1 MFNNTKISN
10 KKSQAL
16 DQLEDNLEDES
27 ASNEGSQYAI
37 QMELANQIFDAKLEG
52 CDKNPPVNE
61 KKKKGFTRVLKCLK
75 PNKVCYM
82 LSLPRKTSCYQS

>member
-1 MFNNTKISN
+1 MFNNTNISN
-10 KKSQAL
+10 KKSQAS

-27 ASNEGSQYAI
+27 ASSEGSQYAI

-52 CDKNPPVNE
+52 CDKSLPVRGKKKRIYMSAKMSQNE
-61 KKKKGFTRVLKCLK
+61 K
-75 PNKVCYM
+75 VCSM